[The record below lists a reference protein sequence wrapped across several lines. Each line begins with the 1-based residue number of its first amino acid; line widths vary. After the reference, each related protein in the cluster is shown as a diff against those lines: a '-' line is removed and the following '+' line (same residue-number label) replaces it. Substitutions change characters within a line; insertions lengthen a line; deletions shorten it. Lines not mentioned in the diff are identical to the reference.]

1 MDELFFGYRRPKT
14 KRAPVKRT
22 KRSPKRS
29 PKRKRSPTRMCR
41 KGLSL
46 PKLRKLAMEHGV
58 NIYSEA
64 RTAVSKRTGLP
75 KKPKMVSCATL
86 KSRLKKSGLEHLY
99 KKSMP
104 SVKVEMPEMPEMPEM
119 HEELFE
125 EMEPVPMAPTVPYE
139 DVSDEDEP
147 EFTMVYGQRYMAGA
161 RPKKSQ
167 KHAGVIVVKGRT
179 HHVFRGK
186 EGGLYYMKGK
196 SGNKIYIDKKRL
208 KKSSK
213 AKSPKRR

>member
-22 KRSPKRS
+22 KSSPKRS

-64 RTAVSKRTGLP
+64 KTAVSKRTGLP

-86 KSRLKKSGLEHLY
+86 KSRLKKAGLEHLY

-104 SVKVEMPEMPEMPEM
+104 
-119 HEELFE
+119 
-125 EMEPVPMAPTVPYE
+125 
-139 DVSDEDEP
+139 
-147 EFTMVYGQRYMAGA
+147 
-161 RPKKSQ
+161 
-167 KHAGVIVVKGRT
+167 
-179 HHVFRGK
+179 
-186 EGGLYYMKGK
+186 K
-196 SGNKIYIDKKRL
+196 SGNPIL
-208 KKSSK
+208 SL
-213 AKSPKRR
+213 PVM

>member
-1 MDELFFGYRRPKT
+1 MDELFFGGR
-14 KRAPVKRT
+14 KRT
-22 KRSPKRS
+22 
-29 PKRKRSPTRMCR
+29 PTIMCR
-41 KGLSL
+41 KALSL
-46 PKLRKLAMEHGV
+46 PKLRKLAMEHDV

-86 KSRLKKSGLEHLY
+86 KNRLRKAGLDHVY
-99 KKSMP
+99 KRKRSMP
-104 SVKVEMPEMPEMPEM
+104 SVDVNMPEM
-119 HEELFE
+119 HEMREMPDMVDHSLFDDDT
-125 EMEPVPMAPTVPYE
+125 MSSDGPVMVPVMGVP
-139 DVSDEDEP
+139 VSKKSIPHDDEP
-147 EFTMVYGQRYMAGA
+147 EFTMVYGNRYMTDARPMAGA

-196 SGNKIYIDKKRL
+196 SGAKIYIDKKRL
-208 KKSSK
+208 KK
-213 AKSPKRR
+213 KSPKRK

>member
-14 KRAPVKRT
+14 KRVPVKRT
-22 KRSPKRS
+22 KRS

-46 PKLRKLAMEHGV
+46 AKLRKLAMEHGV

-104 SVKVEMPEMPEMPEM
+104 SVDVEMQEMPEMPEMPEM

-125 EMEPVPMAPTVPYE
+125 EMEPVPMTPM
-139 DVSDEDEP
+139 VSDKEMEDYYKME
-147 EFTMVYGQRYMAGA
+147 YGIRYMAGA

-167 KHAGVIVVKGRT
+167 KHAGEIVVRGRV
-179 HHVFRGK
+179 HQVFRGK

>member
-22 KRSPKRS
+22 KSS

-64 RTAVSKRTGLP
+64 KTAISKRTGLP

-86 KSRLKKSGLEHLY
+86 KSRLRKAGLEHLY

-104 SVKVEMPEMPEMPEM
+104 SVDVKMPEMPEM
-119 HEELFE
+119 HEELFD
-125 EMEPVPMAPTVPYE
+125 EMEPVPMTPM
-139 DVSDEDEP
+139 VSDKEMEDYYK
-147 EFTMVYGQRYMAGA
+147 MDYGKHYRAGA

-179 HHVFRGK
+179 HQVFRGK

-196 SGNKIYIDKKRL
+196 SGAKIYIDKKRL